1 MDYVV
6 YLLVNSCNNCTYI
19 GITNNKKRRLRQH
32 NGELVGGAKY
42 TKMKKESGEWLFYGF
57 IHNLEKKLSLSI
69 EKKIHIRSKK
79 TRGGTPLER
88 RLKCINKI
96 LENYPDLSFTP
107 CDNLISLSNLDKL
120 IELDKLIDQDK
131 LIKLNKLIEQ
141 NNLDKLDKMDK
152 LNKLEKL
159 IEQIN

>member
-6 YLLVNSCNNCTYI
+6 YLLVNTCNNCTYV

-42 TKMKKESGEWLFYGF
+42 TKMKKESGEWSFYGF
-57 IHNLEKKLSLSI
+57 IHNLEKKKALSV
-69 EKKIHIRSKK
+69 EKKIHIQSKK

-96 LENYPDLSFTP
+96 LENYPELSFVP
-107 CDNLISLSNLDKL
+107 CDTLISLSNLCS
-120 IELDKLIDQDK
+120 LDN
-131 LIKLNKLIEQ
+131 LNKIEETEPKKIEETEP
-141 NNLDKLDKMDK
+141 NKIEELE
-152 LNKLEKL
+152 LNK
-159 IEQIN
+159 IDNI